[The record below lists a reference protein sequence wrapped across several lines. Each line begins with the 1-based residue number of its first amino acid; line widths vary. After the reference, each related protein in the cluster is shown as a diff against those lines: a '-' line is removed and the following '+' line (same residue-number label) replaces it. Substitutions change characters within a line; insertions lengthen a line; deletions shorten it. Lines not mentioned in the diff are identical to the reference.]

1 MSPGSG
7 GGGDVGQ
14 IFFVCVCSW
23 RGAAK
28 HNFTIMRSARLAK
41 CRSAGAGPLTTPMAA
56 RRSKRAPWSKDF
68 RGANDR
74 EGQHHLVPS
83 ASSPRSV
90 GLELGSEGEKRNSK
104 FSESSGS
111 SKDSDSE
118 SVLFRTIGQRRVR
131 HIPNLRDDE
140 LRHPLDRQN
149 TQLISL
155 VPGIEGIVN
164 AMISPMSEEVALL
177 ENIGTSVLVSEDQLP
192 DIHALLVDAAN
203 LLQVRE
209 TRCSIV

>member
-1 MSPGSG
+1 
-7 GGGDVGQ
+7 
-14 IFFVCVCSW
+14 
-23 RGAAK
+23 
-28 HNFTIMRSARLAK
+28 
-41 CRSAGAGPLTTPMAA
+41 MAA

-74 EGQHHLVPS
+74 EGQQHLVTRSGHLVPS

>member
-1 MSPGSG
+1 M
-7 GGGDVGQ
+7 
-14 IFFVCVCSW
+14 
-23 RGAAK
+23 
-28 HNFTIMRSARLAK
+28 AK

-104 FSESSGS
+104 FSESCGS
-111 SKDSDSE
+111 SDSDSE

>member
-1 MSPGSG
+1 
-7 GGGDVGQ
+7 
-14 IFFVCVCSW
+14 
-23 RGAAK
+23 
-28 HNFTIMRSARLAK
+28 
-41 CRSAGAGPLTTPMAA
+41 
-56 RRSKRAPWSKDF
+56 
-68 RGANDR
+68 
-74 EGQHHLVPS
+74 
-83 ASSPRSV
+83 V

-111 SKDSDSE
+111 SDSDSE

-209 TRCSIV
+209 TRCSIVLTRTRTGLSADLSDPYTSFGPSPPTTTTTTTIKT

>member
-1 MSPGSG
+1 MR
-7 GGGDVGQ
+7 GGDVGQ
-14 IFFVCVCSW
+14 IFCCVCVSW
-23 RGAAK
+23 RGAAQY
-28 HNFTIMRSARLAK
+28 NFTIMRSARLAK

-111 SKDSDSE
+111 SDSDSE

>member
-1 MSPGSG
+1 MRG
-7 GGGDVGQ
+7 GGTSDRY
-14 IFFVCVCSW
+14 FLLCVCSW

-90 GLELGSEGEKRNSK
+90 GFELGSEGEKRNSK
-104 FSESSGS
+104 FSESCGS
-111 SKDSDSE
+111 SDSDSE